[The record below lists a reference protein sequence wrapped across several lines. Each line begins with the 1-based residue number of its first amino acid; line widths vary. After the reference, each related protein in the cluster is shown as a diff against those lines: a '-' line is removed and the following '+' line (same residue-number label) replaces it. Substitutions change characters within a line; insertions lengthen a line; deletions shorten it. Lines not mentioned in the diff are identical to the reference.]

1 MTRPSARFLHAAGVR
16 LDVPVEG
23 FGRFANGSHAAKLR
37 EVLSQSSFRALERLV
52 AASTEHDVDFVLLGG
67 ETFRDSDASVA
78 ARGALR
84 RAFEQWTEH
93 SIPVFVVPG
102 AGDPAEAWT
111 AFPSLPENVTL
122 LTPDPSGDGPHH
134 VERGEEGVVALEYW
148 HQSPQTR
155 RRSSRESGSA
165 WRIAVLADSPWQ
177 DEASLAAFNDAAADY
192 FAVAPVADRR
202 TEALKGAV
210 MHSPGATTPTGL
222 VETSAGD
229 ATLVSLDEERG
240 IECEPLGLSSFGRLS
255 LTLLIDDRTTVE
267 RLVQEMKQALREV
280 TTAAPR
286 EAMLVS
292 WGIRGNGPLRPSLS
306 DPEFQQLVLETAADG
321 LQRTSVSVYQHL
333 ELEPLLSQH
342 ATSSASAARHPLA
355 AKAFAALEDRTTE
368 PIPQEWLRQAGFP
381 GARLTRSP
389 DRARVNA
396 AAAALLGEWLT
407 GTTDE

>member
-23 FGRFANGSHAAKLR
+23 FGRFATGSHAARLR
-37 EVLSQSSFRALERLV
+37 EVLSQSAFRALERLV
-52 AASTEHDVDFVLLGG
+52 AASIEHDVDFVLVGG
-67 ETFRDSDASVA
+67 ETFRDADASVA

-84 RAFEQWTEH
+84 RAFEQWAEH

-102 AGDPAEAWT
+102 FGDPAEAWMT
-111 AFPSLPENVTL
+111 FPSLPENVTL

-155 RRSSRESGSA
+155 RRSPRESGGA

-177 DEASLAAFNDAAADY
+177 DEASLAAFNDAGVDY
-192 FAVAPVADRR
+192 FAVAPVTDRR

-255 LTLLIDDRTTVE
+255 RTLSIDDRTTEE

-280 TTAAPR
+280 ATAAPR

-292 WGIRGNGPLRPSLS
+292 WRVRGNGSLRQSLS

-333 ELEPLLSQH
+333 ELEPLLSQQ
-342 ATSSASAARHPLA
+342 TTGSALAARHPLA
-355 AKAFAALEDRTTE
+355 AKAFAALEDRAIE
-368 PIPQEWLRQAGFP
+368 PIPQEWLRQAEFP

-407 GTTDE
+407 GTKDE